1 MHVRREA
8 RLVDDHRYGVE
19 LSLAPTPVKS
29 SQKNRPD
36 APYEGLPPNRWMPG
50 TNAKYPLSPGWNN
63 HVDVALAATGRQ
75 PMATAGVIPNV
86 SQYDRKMP
94 DAQRLLADRIAI
106 DDLLTHYATLIDS
119 RRFEEL
125 DQVFTF
131 DAVLDYRSAGGIRG
145 SFSEVRDWLASVLP
159 MFSWTQH
166 LVVNRAVELAP
177 GADEATCRS
186 LFHNPNSMEIEGRSW
201 LFVVG
206 GAYHD
211 RLMRTDS
218 GWRIRHR
225 VEETIWWDNP
235 MPGLDAVPPPL
246 PADCFD

>member
-1 MHVRREA
+1 MA
-8 RLVDDHRYGVE
+8 DD
-19 LSLAPTPVKS
+19 P
-29 SQKNRPD
+29 
-36 APYEGLPPNRWMPG
+36 
-50 TNAKYPLSPGWNN
+50 
-63 HVDVALAATGRQ
+63 
-75 PMATAGVIPNV
+75 
-86 SQYDRKMP
+86 
-94 DAQRLLADRIAI
+94 RLLSDRIAI
-106 DDLLTHYATLIDS
+106 DDLLTRYATLIDG
-119 RRFEEL
+119 RRFGEL
-125 DQVFTF
+125 DQVFTS

-145 SFSEVRDWLASVLP
+145 SFPEVRDWLASVLP
-159 MFSWTQH
+159 AFTWTQH
-166 LVVNRAVELAP
+166 LVVNRAIELDP

-186 LFHNPNSMEIEGRSW
+186 LFHNPNSMDIKGRPW

-211 RLMRTDS
+211 RMVRTDS